1 MGEDGANQESL
12 WCRDR
17 GVEWRSA
24 SQECKKLGRSKLRRS
39 RKAVVEKVEDGCVR
53 GRDQPNKPTFNEKST
68 ETIRQNSP
76 SIHTVIFP
84 LI

>member
-12 WCRDR
+12 CCRDR
-17 GVEWRSA
+17 GVKWRGA
-24 SQECKKLGRSKLRRS
+24 GKECKKLGRSKLRRS

-68 ETIRQNSP
+68 GMIRQNSP
-76 SIHTVIFP
+76 SIQMVMFS